1 MKRFDLD
8 NDPKI
13 DSGFKIPENYFEQF
27 EAQMMN
33 NLPEREVK
41 VVSLWQRKSVW
52 VSGAAAVF
60 IISIGTWLF
69 FVQKSTESVI
79 SSQEYLAYENDVTTE
94 DIALYLSDEDI
105 SIVEKE
111 LNLYDQE
118 SETYIN
124 EYLN

>member
-13 DSGFKIPENYFEQF
+13 EPGFKIPEHYFEQL
-27 EAQMMN
+27 EAKIMN
-33 NLPEREVK
+33 NLPEKEVI

-69 FVQKSTESVI
+69 LAQKSTENVI

-94 DIALYLSDEDI
+94 DIAMYLSDDDI
-105 SIVEKE
+105 STVEKE